1 MLFEIANPREGRVSH
16 CGVMEFVAEEGVVY
30 LPYWM
35 MQNLL
40 LQEGD
45 LVRFKSASLPKGT
58 YVKLRPQSKD
68 FLDITNP
75 KAVCVAPRRGD
86 AAALLTPRAPP
97 SLETTLR
104 KYSCLTAGD
113 SILISYNN
121 KRFFIDI
128 QEVRPPRA
136 VSIIETDC
144 EVDFAP
150 PLDYVEPQ
158 RPPPPAPAPA
168 PPAQLPAEGALRN
181 SVRWV
186 LSDAASAAAGE
197 AQPPKFAA
205 FAGGARR
212 LDGKAVPPPSATAG
226 PSAASAP
233 ATAASAPKAVQGKLV
248 FGGAKPAAAA
258 SIVPAAPAAPP
269 EPPKF
274 TAFSGT
280 ARKLK

>member
-1 MLFEIANPREGRVSH
+1 
-16 CGVMEFVAEEGVVY
+16 MEFVAEEGVVY

-58 YVKLRPQSKD
+58 YVKLRPQSQD

-75 KAVCVAPRRGD
+75 KAVCVAPRRGS
-86 AAALLTPRAPP
+86 APRPADWAP

-168 PPAQLPAEGALRN
+168 AAPAPLTAEGAPPRR
-181 SVRWV
+181 VRQ
-186 LSDAASAAAGE
+186 ARAHARPAAAAE
-197 AQPPKFAA
+197 AQAAPKFAA
-205 FAGGARR
+205 FVGGARR
-212 LDGKAVPPPSATAG
+212 LDGKAVPPPSAAANA
-226 PSAASAP
+226 SAAP
-233 ATAASAPKAVQGKLV
+233 ATASAATAPKAVHGKLV

-258 SIVPAAPAAPP
+258 SPAAPAAPP
-269 EPPKF
+269 EPSKF
-274 TAFSGT
+274 TAFSGA